1 MECGGETLDLY
12 ATLWTG
18 QRTFLRWRRKLWAC
32 ADGSNQLWRIGPD
45 TNIMVVLKDYHG
57 KLFNGPNDIWIAHGG
72 GIYFTDPFYKR
83 PYWKRGPKEMDE
95 CVYYLS
101 ADHKRVNRVI
111 NDLKQ
116 PNGIIGT
123 PDGKMLYVADI
134 GAGKTYRYRLHA
146 DGSVTD
152 KKLFCELGSDGMT
165 IDNQGNI
172 YLTGKGVSVFN
183 ASGEKIE
190 QIAVPEEWT
199 ANVCFGGKDR
209 KLLFRHCQ

>member
-1 MECGGETLDLY
+1 MECGGETLDLMQPVDGPTDFPSM
-12 ATLWTG
+12 APESFGL
-18 QRTFLRWRRKLWAC
+18 C
-32 ADGSNQLWRIGPD
+32 DGSNQLWRIGPD

-134 GAGKTYRYRLHA
+134 RR
-146 DGSVTD
+146 
-152 KKLFCELGSDGMT
+152 
-165 IDNQGNI
+165 
-172 YLTGKGVSVFN
+172 
-183 ASGEKIE
+183 
-190 QIAVPEEWT
+190 
-199 ANVCFGGKDR
+199 R
-209 KLLFRHCQ
+209 KNLSLPVAR